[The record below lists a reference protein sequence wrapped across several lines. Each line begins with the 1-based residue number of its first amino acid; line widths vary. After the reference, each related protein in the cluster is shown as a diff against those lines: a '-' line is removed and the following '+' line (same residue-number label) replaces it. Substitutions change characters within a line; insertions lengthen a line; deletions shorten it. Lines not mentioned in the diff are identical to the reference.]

1 MVYAGKDQEVGMSS
15 KLVSPEDGAGHMPE
29 RTIDELLQENA
40 ELRAALDARTQEN
53 TLLNEV
59 ISTVG
64 STLKLDEVLRHL
76 VDTLVRAIS
85 CHAAFIYLYD
95 RDKERLILASTSEPY
110 SHLVGKIELALG
122 EGITGWVGMTLQPV
136 ILKEEAMNDP
146 RFRYFPELEEEKF
159 QSTMTVP
166 IVAKDRHL
174 IGIITMH
181 TTAPY
186 EFTEQHQVFVSNT
199 AALVAG
205 AIENAQLYENTQRK
219 LNILTNLSVLSQT
232 ISSGQYLDD
241 MLRSLATLTAQIIE
255 VDLCVIMLLDSA
267 RGRLTVRASSPN
279 LSDRAL
285 SFRAIDVDR
294 QAWDKL
300 RDFNEHGQFPE
311 MNTDVL
317 ERLNPIKDSHYKS
330 LLSLPLIAG
339 TEHLG
344 LINCYSSKA
353 RRYTAEDSTLLST
366 IANQVA
372 LAIKNSHLVDLLA
385 QKNLIKGFFDDLAHG
400 TYDSEDTLRQRANFL
415 GCDLSRPHAIVTIE
429 IAHLDT
435 GDGKEYGYSTAQHT
449 QLRESSER
457 RTRLK
462 EQGDVREST
471 STQRGARELKGAPQ
485 ARHSGANS
493 PSHHVPTPLSR
504 AEQAPPPHH
513 VPTPAPTDRLEVHK
527 RISGQIRRRVVDI
540 FPGSLV
546 YERENLVTCI
556 VCLSKDPSGSRLKTW
571 LRDLFQQMR
580 NEHKVL
586 LSAGIGNVCR
596 DAGDYRRGFAE
607 AGEALQM
614 GQSLNHEG
622 GVTHFN
628 DLGVYRYLYKIARM
642 DDLRDMYQDQV
653 GRIANYDARKGTDL
667 LDTLETYLEC
677 AGNLTRTSNR
687 LYVHRN
693 TLIQRLDRLQSLCD
707 IDLQE
712 RSNWLTLQVAIKV
725 YKLRNGV

>member
-1 MVYAGKDQEVGMSS
+1 MSS
-15 KLVSPEDGAGHMPE
+15 KLISPEDGAGHVPE
-29 RTIDELLQENA
+29 RTIGELLRENA
-40 ELRAALDARTQEN
+40 ELRAALDARIQEN
-53 TLLNEV
+53 NLLNEV

-76 VDTLVRAIS
+76 VETLVRAIS

-110 SHLVGKIELALG
+110 LHLVGKIELALG

-159 QSTMTVP
+159 QSIMTVP

-174 IGIITMH
+174 IGIVTMH
-181 TTAPY
+181 TAAPY
-186 EFTEQHQVFVSNT
+186 EFTEQHQIFVSNT
-199 AALVAG
+199 AALAAR

-241 MLRSLATLTAQIIE
+241 MLRSLAMLTAQIIE
-255 VDLCVIMLLDSA
+255 VDLCVIMLLDST
-267 RGRLTVRASSPN
+267 RGRLAVRASSPT
-279 LSDRAL
+279 LSERAL
-285 SFRAIDVDR
+285 RFRTIDIDR
-294 QAWDKL
+294 QTWDKL
-300 RDFNEHGQFPE
+300 RVVPLQGTIELQGTPQAPLLAPTPPHGQVPE
-311 MNTDVL
+311 MSIPIL
-317 ERLNPIKDSHYKS
+317 EHLNPIKDSRYQS

-344 LINCYSSKA
+344 LINCYSSKT

-385 QKNLIKGFFDDLAHG
+385 QKNLIKGFFDDLAQG

-415 GCDLSRPHAIVTIE
+415 GCDLSRPHAIMMIE
-429 IAHLDT
+429 IEHVDT
-435 GDGKEYGYSTAQHT
+435 SDGEEYGYGTAQHR
-449 QLRESSER
+449 QSREANGRGAPLE
-457 RTRLK
+457 
-462 EQGDVREST
+462 EQRDVREST
-471 STQRGARELKGAPQ
+471 SAQQGAINL
-485 ARHSGANS
+485 
-493 PSHHVPTPLSR
+493 
-504 AEQAPPPHH
+504 
-513 VPTPAPTDRLEVHK
+513 APTEAYK
-527 RISGQIRRRVVDI
+527 RISGQVRRRLLDN

-546 YERENLVTCI
+546 YERENLLTCI

-580 NEHKVL
+580 HEHKVG

-596 DAGDYRRGFAE
+596 NAGDYRRGFAE

-614 GQSLNHEG
+614 GQSLNREG
-622 GVTHFN
+622 GITHFN
-628 DLGVYRYLYKIARM
+628 DLWVYRYLYKIARM

-725 YKLRNGV
+725 YKLRNGEKNDAG